1 MKYYYLSFFVFF
13 FIGNFELKAQQIQYD
28 QLEKQTFNISSLD
41 NQVSDVELG
50 IYKLALVEFSQL
62 DEFRFLNERRIIFF
76 EKNGIYVELY
86 SASELYDRYGKE
98 ISQTTISPGQSYLP
112 ATFQL
117 INWNDGYAIHPIY
130 EKFNIQTY

>member
-1 MKYYYLSFFVFF
+1 MNFFYFP
-13 FIGNFELKAQQIQYD
+13 FIFIALFANFELK
-28 QLEKQTFNISSLD
+28 S
-41 NQVSDVELG
+41 QVSNSQKVSFQVSSSNTSISEGELLM
-50 IYKLALVEFSQL
+50 YKTALTNYDQL

-86 SASELYDRYGKE
+86 SASELYDKYGKE
-98 ISQTTISPGQSYLP
+98 ISPTTISPGQTYLP

-130 EKFNIQTY
+130 EKSNIQTY

>member
-1 MKYYYLSFFVFF
+1 MKFFYFP
-13 FIGNFELKAQQIQYD
+13 FIFIALFANFELKSQVLSSQK
-28 QLEKQTFNISSLD
+28 ESFHVSSSNTSISEG
-41 NQVSDVELG
+41 ELL
-50 IYKLALVEFSQL
+50 IYNTALANYNQL